1 MTEIASPASDP
12 RFLRR
17 HYPHQVQRVRLN
29 DVSAKR
35 LPRIFF
41 LGQNKTQRWE
51 INSYI
56 RCAFRHNRGIGEPM
70 PAAKLPTINY
80 PPAGACF
87 TFV

>member
-1 MTEIASPASDP
+1 MAEIASPASDP

-41 LGQNKTQRWE
+41 LEQNKTQLWE
-51 INSYI
+51 INNYI
-56 RCAFRHNRGIGEPM
+56 RCAFRHNRGIREPN
-70 PAAKLPTINY
+70 ACSQLPTRNY